1 MNNIHERDNEDFY
14 DPQEWFNEEFK
25 IFFDNEW
32 DDVAMDFYHIKLKD
46 PFALLFEDDDFRK
59 YAEDMF
65 FESKDRDPL
74 EIRS

>member
-1 MNNIHERDNEDFY
+1 MFIPYESQYEYTDLREG
-14 DPQEWFNEEFK
+14 FNEEFK
-25 IFFDNEW
+25 VFFDNEW
-32 DDVAMDFYHIKLKD
+32 DDVAMDFYHMQLKD
-46 PFALLFEDDDFRK
+46 PFALLFEDDDFKK